1 MPVYTRFGSLVTL
14 CLLLQGSLLAQKASP
29 FQVTG
34 ELLDGELD
42 EPLGFANIVV
52 YTPSDSLVGGTTS
65 DIDGRFAV
73 RLPKVGSYRL
83 EASFIGY
90 ADQVREVV
98 VTKAKPTV
106 ALPAISLT
114 SGGTNLDEVVVT
126 AERALMELGLDRK
139 VFNVENN
146 IAAAGGS
153 ATDLLRNLP
162 SVSVDLD
169 GNVSL
174 RGSGNV
180 RFLINGRPSGL
191 TSDDPAS
198 FLASLSATNIE
209 RIEIITN
216 PGAAFDPE
224 GTAGMINIVL
234 KQQRKD
240 GLNGS
245 INANVGTRDKYDG
258 TVSLNYRLGKFNH
271 FLNLS
276 GRDDTRGVSGNRQQF
291 GLGDSTFRREIVF
304 GGFRQNTGA
313 SIRGGTEY
321 QLNERGTI
329 QLQGTYQYEEA
340 QSANNRFTDFFGS
353 DDRLAQQ
360 TLRAETE
367 PSRENEYEIRADF
380 TQRFAEDGHQIG
392 GALQYGNSYET
403 ETENYLQT
411 DRDALGQIFRVDR
424 QNAPVL
430 EDRTEML
437 GQLDYQRTIGD
448 IAFTTGWRTTIEQLR
463 TDATFN
469 QFQPNSESFN
479 KVDTLSN
486 LFAYDEQVHALYAT
500 AGMQP
505 GKWRLSAGLRAEQA
519 FTRSEVLEPVEQAA
533 RFDNDYFN
541 VYPSIFTG
549 YELND
554 NSTFQLNYSRRIN
567 RPRSRQLNPFI
578 DRGDPFNLRAGNPF
592 LLPEII
598 NSFEANWQQRL
609 GPATVTT
616 GAYFRE
622 KRDLIS
628 RVNRTLDGGLVSL
641 STSDNL
647 DRGRDIGLEV
657 IARYRLGEKADVTA
671 SGNLYRTQ
679 IDGNLSE
686 GAVDVRGTLFESR
699 LQATAELPWKISAQ
713 ATYFYRSPGVNAQ
726 GTYLTVQ
733 SLDVGLRRDVLNKRG
748 SITLRVS
755 DVFNTLSY
763 RFTNTVADLRT
774 TTEYKRESRIGY
786 LGFQYRFGIDADKR
800 DRRDEQRSGGGGD
813 GGGGDD
819 M

>member
-1 MPVYTRFGSLVTL
+1 MAAL
-14 CLLLQGSLLAQKASP
+14 CLGLSSGLLAQKATP

-34 ELLDGELD
+34 ELVDGELD
-42 EPLGFANIVV
+42 EALGFANVVV
-52 YTPSDSLVGGTTS
+52 YTPGDSLVGGTTS

-73 RLPKVGSYRL
+73 RLPRAGTYRL

-98 VTKAKPTV
+98 VTKGEPTV
-106 ALPAISLT
+106 ALPVISLAA
-114 SGGTNLDEVVVT
+114 GGTDLDEVVVT

-191 TSDDPAS
+191 TSDDPAA
-198 FLASLSATNIE
+198 FLASLSASNIE

-224 GTAGMINIVL
+224 GTSGMINIVL

-245 INANVGTRDKYDG
+245 VTANVGTRDKYDG
-258 TVSLNYRLGKFNH
+258 TVSLNYRLGRFNH

-276 GRDDTRGVSGNRQQF
+276 GRDDTRFVEGDRQQF
-291 GLGDSTFRREIVF
+291 GLGDSTFRRDITF

-321 QLNERGTI
+321 ALNERGSV
-329 QLQGTYQYEEA
+329 QLQGTYQYQEG
-340 QSANNRFTDFFGS
+340 QSANDRFTDFFAA
-353 DDRLAQQ
+353 DDRLAQR

-367 PSRENEYEIRADF
+367 PSRENEYEIRADY
-380 TQRFAEDGHQIG
+380 TQRFAEDGHQLG
-392 GALQYGNSYET
+392 GALQYSNSYET
-403 ETENYLQT
+403 ETEDYLQT
-411 DRDALGQIFRVDR
+411 DRDPLGQIFRVDR
-424 QNAPVL
+424 QNAPVI

-437 GQLDYQRTIGD
+437 GQLDYERLVGD
-448 IAFTTGWRTTIEQLR
+448 VALTAGWRTTIEQLR

-469 QFQPNSESFN
+469 QFLPSSESFS
-479 KVDTLSN
+479 KVDSLSN
-486 LFAYDEQVHALYAT
+486 VFAYDEQVHALYAT
-500 AGMQP
+500 AGLEP

-533 RFDNDYFN
+533 RFDNDYFK

-549 YELND
+549 YELSD
-554 NSTFQLNYSRRIN
+554 RSTFQLNYSRRIN

-598 NSFEANWQQRL
+598 NSFEANWQQRV
-609 GPATVTT
+609 GPATITT
-616 GAYFRE
+616 GAYYRQ

-628 RVNRTLDGGLVSL
+628 RVNRTLEGGLVSL

-679 IDGNLSE
+679 IDGNLAE
-686 GAVDVRGTLFESR
+686 GAVDVAGTLFESR
-699 LQATAELPWKISAQ
+699 LQANAELPLGVSAQ

-726 GTYLTVQ
+726 GTYETIQ
-733 SLDVGLRRDVLNKRG
+733 SLDVGLRRDILNKRG

-755 DVFNTLSY
+755 DVFNTLAY
-763 RFTNTVADLRT
+763 RFTNTVAGLET
-774 TTEYKRESRIGY
+774 TTRYKRESRIGY
-786 LGFQYRFGIDADKR
+786 LGFQYRFGVDADKR
-800 DRRDEQRSGGGGD
+800 PREERRDGRGDGGG

>member
-1 MPVYTRFGSLVTL
+1 MYLILRAAVLVALSLPLSNHAIAQSGLEYTI
-14 CLLLQGSLLAQKASP
+14 
-29 FQVTG
+29 TG
-34 ELLDGELD
+34 ELIDAELD
-42 EPLGFANIVV
+42 EPLGFANLVV
-52 YTPSDSLVGGTTS
+52 YNTKDSLIGGTTS

-73 RLPKVGSYRL
+73 RLPSEGTYRV

-90 ADQVREVV
+90 DD
-98 VTKAKPTV
+98 VTRSFTITPGAPTV
-106 ALPAISLT
+106 TLQPISLQT
-114 SGGTNLDEVVVT
+114 GGTSLDEVVVT

-191 TSDDPAS
+191 TSDDPAA
-198 FLASLSATNIE
+198 FLASLSASNIE

-245 INANVGTRDKYDG
+245 VTANVGTRDKYDA
-258 TVSLNYRLGKFNH
+258 TLSLNYRLGKFNH

-276 GRDDTRGVSGNRQQF
+276 GRDDTRFVDGDRQQF
-291 GLGDSTFRREIVF
+291 GLGDSTFRREIDF

-321 QLNERGTI
+321 MLNERGSI
-329 QLQGTYQYEEA
+329 QLQGTYQYEEG
-340 QSANNRFTDFFGS
+340 QSANNRFTDFFAA
-353 DDRLAQQ
+353 DDQLAQR

-367 PSRENEYEIRADF
+367 PSKENEYEIRADY
-380 TQRFAEDGHQIG
+380 TQRFAEDGHTLG
-392 GALQYGNSYET
+392 GALQYSNSYET
-403 ETENYLQT
+403 ETEDYLQT
-411 DRDALGQIFRVDR
+411 DRDPLGQIFRVDR
-424 QNAPVL
+424 QNAPVI

-437 GQLDYQRTIGD
+437 GQLDYTRLIGD
-448 IAFTTGWRTTIEQLR
+448 VAFGAGWRTTVEQLR

-469 QFQPNSESFN
+469 QFLPSSESFS
-479 KVDTLSN
+479 KVDSLSN

-500 AGMQP
+500 AGMEP

-533 RFDNDYFN
+533 RFDNDYFQL
-541 VYPSIFTG
+541 YPSVFTG
-549 YELND
+549 YELSD
-554 NSTFQLNYSRRIN
+554 KSTFQLNYSRRIN

-598 NSFEANWQQRL
+598 NSFEANWQQRA
-609 GPATVTT
+609 GDATITT

-628 RVNRTLDGGLVSL
+628 RVNRTLEGGLVSL

-679 IDGNLSE
+679 IDGNLAE
-686 GAVDVRGTLFESR
+686 GAIDVAGTLFESR
-699 LQATAELPWKISAQ
+699 LQANAELPWGVSAQ

-726 GTYLTVQ
+726 GSYKTIQ
-733 SLDVGLRRDVLNKRG
+733 SLDVGLRRDILNKRG
-748 SITLRVS
+748 AITLRVS

-763 RFTNTVADLRT
+763 RFTNIVADLQT

-786 LGFQYRFGIDADKR
+786 LGFQYRFGIDADKKPR
-800 DRRDEQRSGGGGD
+800 EEQRGGGRGDD
-813 GGGGDD
+813 GGGGD